1 MVQRGTVLNGV
12 IVPEGP
18 PLPDGTKVLFEKEEV
33 FDYPHP
39 LAPYDE
45 EKELA
50 LLRESLAEMDAG
62 ERGHSV
68 EVVFAEIEKN
78 SRRFDKCK
86 FQSWSNESRATVIA
100 REERNRSDLR
110 LQEQRAKKLLR
121 TFNSYAR
128 PS

>member
-18 PLPDGTKVLFEKEEV
+18 PLPEGTRVLFEKEEI
-33 FDYPHP
+33 FEYPHP

-62 ERGHSV
+62 ERGRPAA
-68 EVVFAEIEKN
+68 EVFADLY
-78 SRRFDKCK
+78 RRLNER
-86 FQSWSNESRATVIA
+86 SNG
-100 REERNRSDLR
+100 
-110 LQEQRAKKLLR
+110 KG
-121 TFNSYAR
+121 
-128 PS
+128 